1 MKKKDLQTFQT
12 ILAEEKRKILRHL
25 EELSDESSGQEIN
38 LAAGDPADIASIEIN
53 QAALQKIG
61 KRETFLLKK
70 IDKAL
75 RKIEEQT
82 YGECESCGEE
92 IGIPRLKARPV
103 AELCIDCKTAQENL
117 ERRYSQG
124 EKQENDD
131 DVFGEEDEET

>member
-1 MKKKDLQTFQT
+1 MKKKDLQVFES
-12 ILAEEKRKILRHL
+12 LLLEEKRKILRHL
-25 EELSDESSGQEIN
+25 EELSQESSSQEIN
-38 LAAGDPADIASIEIN
+38 LTAGDPADIASVEIN

-75 RKIEEQT
+75 RKISDQT

-103 AELCIDCKTAQENL
+103 AELCIDCKTAQENE

-124 EKQENDD
+124 DKIEEDD
-131 DVFGEEDEET
+131 SFVEDEEES